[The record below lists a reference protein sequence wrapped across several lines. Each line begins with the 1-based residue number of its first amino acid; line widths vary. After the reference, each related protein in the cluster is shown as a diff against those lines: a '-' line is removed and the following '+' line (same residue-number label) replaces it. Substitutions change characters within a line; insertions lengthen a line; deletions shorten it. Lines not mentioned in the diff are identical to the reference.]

1 MQSDQGC
8 ANKLSSVM
16 LEIGRINHLEVIS
29 ETDFGLYLDGKED
42 GEILLP
48 LRYAPKEIHIGDSL
62 DVFIYL
68 DSNDRLIATTETPLA
83 MLGDFAVLEVVAIER
98 VGAFL
103 EWGLSKDLFLPFA
116 EQTRELQVGHKI
128 IIFIYL
134 DKSHRLSAS
143 MRLDRNIEKSPAT
156 YEAGEPVR
164 LLIAQKTDLGY
175 KAIIEGGHWG
185 MLFED
190 EVFQNLQY
198 AQIIDA
204 FIKNV
209 RPDGKIDLTLR
220 NPETAKN
227 LIPDLSEHIL
237 TLLRAEGGFLAI
249 NDKTPA
255 EKIYELFG
263 VSKKKYK
270 IALGGLY
277 KKRMIKIDDD
287 GIRNP

>member
-1 MQSDQGC
+1 MI
-8 ANKLSSVM
+8 
-16 LEIGRINHLEVIS
+16 EIGQINTLEVITRT
-29 ETDFGLYLDGKED
+29 EFGLYLEGQED

-48 LRYAPKEIHIGDSL
+48 LRYVPEGIELGDFI

-83 MLGDFAVLEVVAIER
+83 IIGEFAVLEVVAIEK

-103 EWGLSKDLFLPFA
+103 DWGLSKDLFLPFA
-116 EQTRELQVGHKI
+116 EQSRELKVGHKI
-128 IIFIYL
+128 IVFLYL
-134 DKSHRLSAS
+134 DKSHRISAS
-143 MRLDRNIEKSPAT
+143 MRLDRNIEKTQPQYQLGQA
-156 YEAGEPVR
+156 VR

-175 KAIIEGGHWG
+175 KAIIEGGYWG

-198 AQIIDA
+198 AQIIDGY
-204 FIKNV
+204 IKNI
-209 RPDGKIDLTLR
+209 RPDGKIDLSLQKPGEASLISSLL
-220 NPETAKN
+220 PEQ
-227 LIPDLSEHIL
+227 IMS
-237 TLLRAEGGFLAI
+237 LLKSEGGFLAI

-255 EKIYELFG
+255 EKIYEVFG

-277 KKRMIKIDDD
+277 KKRLIKVDED
-287 GIRNP
+287 GIRIL

>member
-1 MQSDQGC
+1 
-8 ANKLSSVM
+8 M
-16 LEIGRINHLEVIS
+16 LEIGRINNLEVIS

-48 LRYAPKEIHIGDSL
+48 LRYAPQDIQIGDFL

-103 EWGLSKDLFLPFA
+103 DWGLSKDLFLPFA
-116 EQTRELQVGHKI
+116 EQTRELKIGHKI
-128 IIFIYL
+128 IVFIYL
-134 DKSHRLSAS
+134 DKSHRISAS
-143 MRLDRNIEKSPAT
+143 MRLDRNIEKTPAS
-156 YEAGEPVR
+156 YQNGQPVR

-204 FIKNV
+204 YIKNM

-220 NPETAKN
+220 NPEKKSE

-237 TLLRAEGGFLAI
+237 TLLKTEGGFLAL

-277 KKRMIKIDDD
+277 KKRLIKVDED
-287 GIRNP
+287 GIRIL